1 MYTRPMSSTLEVRL
15 LGAFQVKHNKK
26 TVSISSR
33 PAQSLFAYLI
43 LNAGIAHRREKLAGM
58 LWPDSLEETAR
69 DNLRHALW
77 RIRKSL
83 PPNPKIDY
91 LLADDLSITFNGSAD
106 YWLDASALSKVSEDA
121 ATDELIAVLSV
132 YQGELLPGFY
142 DEWVVLEREHLN
154 SVFENRMT
162 RLMSLLESENRW
174 QEILDWGERWI
185 KLGQKPEP
193 AYRGLMSAH
202 AAKADMSKVAATYE
216 RCVKSLKEF
225 GIEPSEQ
232 TKELYENLKSGKE
245 IPRAEATPAKL
256 VAKGTDTNIPLP
268 LTSFIGREK
277 ELKDIAKLLSATRF
291 LTMIGPGGVGKT
303 RLAIQTAHDSI
314 KKFQD
319 GVCWVELVGLQ
330 DGSLIPQEIA
340 QALGVREIS
349 NQPLMET
356 LKTHL
361 KSRALLL
368 VLDNCEHLIAACAQT
383 VEGLLASCPKLKI
396 LATSR
401 ERLDLFNETTWNV
414 PSLPLPESQKSLSLK
429 QLKEIASIELFVER
443 AVNVK
448 SDFVLTEQNA
458 VSVVQIC
465 NRLDGIPLAIELAAA
480 RIRVLAVDEI
490 ASRLNDRFSLLT
502 SGTRTALPRQQTLRA
517 AIDWSHDLLTEP
529 EQILFRRLAVFAG
542 GFTLDAAESVCSE
555 GMKRSDILD
564 LLGRLVDKSLVI
576 VDEATAM
583 AKTRYRLLETIREYA
598 LVKLTEAEEMTL
610 LRDRH
615 LEYFMK
621 LAERLAADLF
631 TSAQVEWFALAEIEV
646 DNMRS
651 GMEWS
656 MLIDTAEN
664 PEAAAWR
671 KETGLRLVGGFEWFW
686 QRRYQQETIERL
698 KNMLARGGD
707 PTLGRARALNALGQ
721 LLWAANNFHE
731 ARKYV
736 EEALSINRSLDDR
749 LTLAWSLAYLGG
761 AASGQGDYVF
771 AQARLEESLTIAQTL
786 GSQRK
791 HVVAHSLLRLGDMYV
806 LKREYSNAQPHYE
819 EAARLMREVREIN
832 WLGYIVRRL
841 GYVKLH
847 LGSRADVSAFFS
859 ESLTLNVEVAHQL
872 GTIACLG
879 AFAALALAQ
888 GKEMRAAQLC
898 GAAERLLVA
907 ASFQRWDQVE
917 YDQTVMELRS
927 NVDSKTL
934 EKAWAKGAAMTLED
948 AIAFAL
954 EET

>member
-1 MYTRPMSSTLEVRL
+1 
-15 LGAFQVKHNKK
+15 
-26 TVSISSR
+26 
-33 PAQSLFAYLI
+33 
-43 LNAGIAHRREKLAGM
+43 
-58 LWPDSLEETAR
+58 
-69 DNLRHALW
+69 
-77 RIRKSL
+77 
-83 PPNPKIDY
+83 
-91 LLADDLSITFNGSAD
+91 
-106 YWLDASALSKVSEDA
+106 
-121 ATDELIAVLSV
+121 
-132 YQGELLPGFY
+132 
-142 DEWVVLEREHLN
+142 
-154 SVFENRMT
+154 
-162 RLMSLLESENRW
+162 
-174 QEILDWGERWI
+174 
-185 KLGQKPEP
+185 
-193 AYRGLMSAH
+193 
-202 AAKADMSKVAATYE
+202 
-216 RCVKSLKEF
+216 
-225 GIEPSEQ
+225 
-232 TKELYENLKSGKE
+232 
-245 IPRAEATPAKL
+245 
-256 VAKGTDTNIPLP
+256 
-268 LTSFIGREK
+268 
-277 ELKDIAKLLSATRF
+277 
-291 LTMIGPGGVGKT
+291 MIGPGGVGKT

-414 PSLPLPESQKSLSLK
+414 LSLPLPELQKSQPLK

-502 SGTRTALPRQQTLRA
+502 SAFAPPCRVNKPCA
-517 AIDWSHDLLTEP
+517 
-529 EQILFRRLAVFAG
+529 RRLIGVMICSQSLSRFYSAVSRCLQVVHLRRHQIQF
-542 GFTLDAAESVCSE
+542 DE

-749 LTLAWSLAYLGG
+749 L
-761 AASGQGDYVF
+761 
-771 AQARLEESLTIAQTL
+771 
-786 GSQRK
+786 
-791 HVVAHSLLRLGDMYV
+791 HAHGL
-806 LKREYSNAQPHYE
+806 
-819 EAARLMREVREIN
+819 
-832 WLGYIVRRL
+832 
-841 GYVKLH
+841 
-847 LGSRADVSAFFS
+847 
-859 ESLTLNVEVAHQL
+859 
-872 GTIACLG
+872 
-879 AFAALALAQ
+879 
-888 GKEMRAAQLC
+888 
-898 GAAERLLVA
+898 
-907 ASFQRWDQVE
+907 
-917 YDQTVMELRS
+917 
-927 NVDSKTL
+927 
-934 EKAWAKGAAMTLED
+934 
-948 AIAFAL
+948 
-954 EET
+954 